1 MKKPDIIDFKLPDK
15 GLGKKIFLI
24 VALIFAVI
32 LLANSWY
39 TVSEQSSAVVLT
51 AGRYTG
57 TRGAGLHFRIPFLQ
71 RVEQVDITTRGM
83 AIGYRATPDMGYQDV
98 QDESLMI
105 TNDFNLVSVDFF
117 VEWFIYDARK
127 SLFNVDNPERVL
139 SNIVQSSAR
148 DIVSEFDVET
158 VLTDGRALIQDRIL
172 DLTNDILRD
181 YDIGISVRRVIIRDA
196 EPPTQPVR
204 AAFQAVEEARQR
216 SETMLNEARR
226 HENEI
231 IPQARAEADGILRS
245 AEAIRE
251 SRINEAQGE
260 IARFNEMYSEYRNNR
275 AITMTRMYF
284 EAIEEILPG
293 VNVFID
299 GSDGNNILRMLEIT
313 N

>member
-1 MKKPDIIDFKLPDK
+1 MRRSDIIDFKKLPDK
-15 GLGKKIFLI
+15 GFGKMIISIIALVFGLI
-24 VALIFAVI
+24 LV
-32 LLANSWY
+32 ANSWY
-39 TVSEQSSAVVLT
+39 TVNEQSSAVVLT

-57 TRGAGLHFRIPFLQ
+57 TRGAGLHFRIPFIQ
-71 RVEQVDITTRGM
+71 SVEQVDITTRGM

-117 VEWFIYDARK
+117 VEWFVYNPRK
-127 SLFNVDNPERVL
+127 SLFNVDEPERLL

-158 VLTDGRALIQDRIL
+158 VLTDGRTDIQNRIH
-172 DLTNDILRD
+172 DLTNQILEN
-181 YDIGISVRRVIIRDA
+181 YDIGIAVRRVIIRDA

-216 SETMLNEARR
+216 SETMYNEARR
-226 HENEI
+226 HENEV
-231 IPQARAEADGILRS
+231 IPLARAEADGILRS
-245 AEAIRE
+245 AEATRE

-275 AITMTRMYF
+275 AITKTRMYY
-284 EAIEEILPG
+284 ETVEEILPDI
-293 VNVFID
+293 NVFID
-299 GSDGNNILRMLEIT
+299 GSDGNILRMLDIT